1 MKPIN
6 VEITMGHSI
15 GISAS
20 YYKPTESE
28 VLKDYLRAIDLLTV
42 SNDSISLKKQV
53 GELQQ
58 KSKDNEYIIRG
69 KMQERDEEM
78 RSLSAQLHL
87 MQSQM
92 QTILSIMSQTDSQDI
107 KKQIA
112 EQLIQLRLYKAA
124 D

>member
-1 MKPIN
+1 
-6 VEITMGHSI
+6 
-15 GISAS
+15 
-20 YYKPTESE
+20 
-28 VLKDYLRAIDLLTV
+28 
-42 SNDSISLKKQV
+42 
-53 GELQQ
+53 
-58 KSKDNEYIIRG
+58 
-69 KMQERDEEM
+69 MQERDEEM